1 MRTGRSGIRKETI
14 MREEKQIA
22 YVLDGLGNVLTF
34 ERFAYKKSCKTDME
48 FLLSSPIY
56 QKIFPT
62 MKRVEVYVQPQ
73 HVLLRE
79 YAVLKDEFGV
89 ELIER

>member
-1 MRTGRSGIRKETI
+1 

-22 YVLDGLGNVLTF
+22 YVLDELGNVLTF
-34 ERFAYKKSCKTDME
+34 ERFAYKKSCKADME

-79 YAVLKDEFGV
+79 YAILRDEFGV